1 MARRKNKKQSKLCLT
16 NKLRCGHQPNNFV
29 SHLGRNVRARKIIS
43 PILEENKFFNKK
55 SFMCSHSL
63 VQQFLNSFKSST
75 QNFRYEQ
82 LPMTY
87 SGLRRLT
94 EPMAVGQIKYQEK
107 HGQQIFEEHIIFA
120 KQIFQTT
127 RQNNHSLNKMPLPPL
142 KANPKAIQVD
152 SYTKN
157 TPSSIL
163 SHLF

>member
-1 MARRKNKKQSKLCLT
+1 MARRKNEKINEICLT

-94 EPMAVGQIKYQEK
+94 EPMAVGQIKYLDK
-107 HGQQIFEEHIIFA
+107 HGQQFFRS
-120 KQIFQTT
+120 KQM
-127 RQNNHSLNKMPLPPL
+127 QNKFFKPQKKNHSLNKMPLPPP
-142 KANPKAIQVD
+142 KAKPKAIQVD